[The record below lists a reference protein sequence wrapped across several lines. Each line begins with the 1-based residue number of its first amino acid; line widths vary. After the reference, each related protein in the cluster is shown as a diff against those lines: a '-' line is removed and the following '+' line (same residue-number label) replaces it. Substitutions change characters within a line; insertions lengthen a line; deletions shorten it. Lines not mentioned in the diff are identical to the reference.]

1 VFDFKVDRDA
11 ETLLINGYALKL
23 IPQKVEKLN
32 LLAAVI
38 PSDHPVLSSS
48 SQEKATSSSVKS
60 PDLVDAL
67 NKLERN
73 GLVTADVDLFI
84 MYEGDLRHLAIR
96 VQVIEVEGE
105 EVLHQDLLTAQIT
118 VPRPSPSAG
127 LRGGGKHQLTPGPL
141 PEAQCPSSA
150 WKCRLSNWLKSFGGR
165 GCNRRPAHHRQDQ
178 EHRRPG
184 EYHRHRFHHRPRH
197 GFMRFIISVVVP
209 VLIGAAAGVGI
220 GIISVFIAEII
231 GGIFLRIRGR
241 REAGEY
247 VEIDSKDHEFEEE
260 EELPVYE
267 EVEDVPE
274 YTEEKS

>member
-1 VFDFKVDRDA
+1 MDRDA

-23 IPQKVEKLN
+23 IPQKVRKLN

-38 PSDHPVLSSS
+38 PPDHPVLSSS
-48 SQEKATSSSVKS
+48 QEVATSVKS
-60 PDLVDAL
+60 PELIDAL
-67 NKLERN
+67 NNLERN

-84 MYEGDLRHLAIR
+84 MYEGDVRQIVIK

-105 EVLHQDLLTAQIT
+105 EVIHKDLLTAQIT
-118 VPRPSPSAG
+118 VPRLPAARVHG
-127 LRGGGKHQLTPGPL
+127 EKNHAQIAPGPV
-141 PEAQCPSSA
+141 PESKCRSSD
-150 WKCRLSNWLKSFGGR
+150 WKCRLSNWFKSFSGHGCR
-165 GCNRRPAHHRQDQ
+165 GRPAHHQPGQ

-184 EYHRHRFHHRPRH
+184 DYHRQRFQHRPRH

-231 GGIFLRIRGR
+231 GGLILRIRGR

-247 VEIDSKDHEFEEE
+247 VEIDRKDDDFD

-267 EVEDVPE
+267 EMEEAPE
-274 YTEEKS
+274 YTEEKQ

>member
-1 VFDFKVDRDA
+1 MQVFDFKVDHDA

-23 IPQKVEKLN
+23 IPQKVRKLN

-38 PSDHPVLSSS
+38 PPDHPVLSSS
-48 SQEKATSSSVKS
+48 QEHVATSVKS
-60 PDLVDAL
+60 PELIDAL
-67 NKLERN
+67 NNLERN

-84 MYEGDLRHLAIR
+84 MYERDVRHIAIK

-105 EVLHQDLLTAQIT
+105 EVIHKDLLTAQIT
-118 VPRPSPSAG
+118 VPRLVHGDKNHPQIA
-127 LRGGGKHQLTPGPL
+127 PGPL
-141 PEAQCPSSA
+141 PETKCHSSD
-150 WKCRLSNWLKSFGGR
+150 WKCRLSNWFKSFSGHGCR
-165 GCNRRPAHHRQDQ
+165 GRPASHRQGQ

-231 GGIFLRIRGR
+231 GGLILRIRGR
-241 REAGEY
+241 REGAEY
-247 VEIDSKDHEFEEE
+247 VEIDRKDDDFDEV
-260 EELPVYE
+260 LPVYE
-267 EVEDVPE
+267 EMEEAPE
-274 YTEEKS
+274 YTEEKQ